1 MYVMV
6 FSHNTKF
13 HILSGKYSSYGSFFE
28 YIGMNTFQ
36 SNIVFFSAKILDSN
50 SYTLYYLLLYNRYL
64 ISISISQNIMPPEAS
79 IIRHNKELINF
90 CI

>member
-1 MYVMV
+1 MV
-6 FSHNTKF
+6 LSHNTKF
-13 HILSGKYSSYGSFFE
+13 HILSGKYSSYGTFFE

-36 SNIVFFSAKILDSN
+36 SDIVLIDSN
-50 SYTLYYLLLYNRYL
+50 LYTLYHLLLYNRYL
-64 ISISISQNIMPPEAS
+64 IFIPISQNIMPPEAS